1 MVTLKEIELAHKRIR
16 HLIHRTPILTN
27 KSLNELSGAKLY
39 FKCENFQK
47 VGAFKIRG
55 ATNTVEQLSQ
65 TEIEKGVATTSSGN
79 HGAALS
85 MAVTRRGGKTKVVMP
100 NNTPKIKV
108 NNVERNGGIVVW
120 CEPEQSS
127 RESVLA
133 DLVEQTGAIV
143 VHPYNDERIVAGQG
157 TCAKE
162 LMEDEPNLDMIV
174 CPVSG
179 GGLLGG
185 TLLAAKGI
193 NSKIIVYGAEPSEAD
208 DAYRSLKSGKIE
220 TNKSIDTIC
229 DGLRGLLGGTLLAAK
244 GINSKI
250 IVYGAEPSEAD
261 DAYRSLKSGK
271 IETNKSIDTI
281 CDGLRAQLG
290 TVPFPIIQEF
300 VDGIITVTEE
310 EIISAMRMIWERMK
324 IIVEP
329 SSAITLGGLLKKPA
343 IFKGKR
349 VGLIIS
355 GGNVDLE
362 KLPW

>member
-1 MVTLKEIELAHKRIR
+1 MVTLKEIELAHDRIR
-16 HLIHRTPILTN
+16 SFIHRTPILTN
-27 KSLNELSGAKLY
+27 KSLNELSRASLY

-65 TEIEKGVATTSSGN
+65 AEIEKGVATTSSGN

-108 NNVERNGGIVVW
+108 NNVERNGGEVVW

-185 TLLAAKGI
+185 TLLSAKGI
-193 NSKIIVYGAEPSEAD
+193 NSDILVFGAEPSEAD
-208 DAYRSLKSGKIE
+208 DAYRSLEKGEIVANE
-220 TNKSIDTIC
+220 T
-229 DGLRGLLGGTLLAAK
+229 
-244 GINSKI
+244 
-250 IVYGAEPSEAD
+250 
-261 DAYRSLKSGK
+261 
-271 IETNKSIDTI
+271 IDTI
-281 CDGLRAQLG
+281 CDGLRAQIG
-290 TVPFPIIQEF
+290 TITFPIIQKH
-300 VDGIITVTEE
+300 VDGIIRVTEE
-310 EIISAMRMIWERMK
+310 EIIEAMKMIWKRMK

-329 SSAITLGGLLKKPA
+329 SSAITLGALLKNKDMLSN
-343 IFKGKR
+343 KR
-349 VGLIIS
+349 VGLILS
-355 GGNVDLE
+355 GGNVDLNQ
-362 KLPW
+362 LPW